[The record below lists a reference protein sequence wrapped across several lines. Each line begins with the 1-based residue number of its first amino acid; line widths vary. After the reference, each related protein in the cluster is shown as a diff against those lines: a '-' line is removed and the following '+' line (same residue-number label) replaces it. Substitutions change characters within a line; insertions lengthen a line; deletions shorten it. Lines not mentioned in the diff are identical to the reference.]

1 VIRRALEGAEAQT
14 AAAMEE
20 LVATDSFAVL
30 LARTAE
36 NTASLA
42 RIGTEAL
49 DLALRN
55 LRIAGRRDVVR
66 LGQALA
72 RSEDKLE
79 RVLQEVEE
87 LRDELARARA

>member
-1 VIRRALEGAEAQT
+1 VIGRLLERAEAQT

-20 LVATDSFAVL
+20 LVATDSFGVL
-30 LARTAE
+30 LARAAE
-36 NTASLA
+36 NAASLT
-42 RIGTEAL
+42 RIGSEAL
-49 DLALRN
+49 DLTLRN

-87 LRDELARARA
+87 LRDELARAAA

>member
-1 VIRRALEGAEAQT
+1 MIDRLLDRVEAQT

-20 LVATDSFAVL
+20 LVATDGFGVL

-36 NTASLA
+36 NAAALT
-42 RIGTEAL
+42 RIGSEAL

-55 LRIAGRRDVVR
+55 LRVAGRRDVVR

-87 LRDELARARA
+87 LRDELARAAA